1 MCGCKYKENF
11 KFLYNLATTN
21 SFFSVVLE

>member
-11 KFLYNLATTN
+11 NLLYNPAATN
-21 SFFSVVLE
+21 SFFSIHSG

>member
-11 KFLYNLATTN
+11 NLLYNPAATN
-21 SFFSVVLE
+21 SFFSIHFE